1 MRRLEQQ
8 LARRRLARGHA
19 NYSGRAALMQRLS
32 RHIDLAAWHRF
43 EEIDA
48 RRIAHVV
55 HAERIG
61 REPAA
66 DFSDEIARTAVDA
79 ATIIA

>member
-8 LARRRLARGHA
+8 LARCRLARGHA

-32 RHIDLAAWHRF
+32 RHINLAARHRF

-48 RRIAHVV
+48 RGIAHVV

-66 DFSDEIARTAVDA
+66 NFSDEIARATVDA
-79 ATIIA
+79 ATISA